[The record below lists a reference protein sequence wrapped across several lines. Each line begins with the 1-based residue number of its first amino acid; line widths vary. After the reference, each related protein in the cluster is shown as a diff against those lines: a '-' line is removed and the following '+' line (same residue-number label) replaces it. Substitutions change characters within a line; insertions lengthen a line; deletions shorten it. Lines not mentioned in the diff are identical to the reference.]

1 MVQVTT
7 VGRNQLVG
15 LTRLKFKDLS
25 VHSANKGTAMPH
37 EHITLAQAPNGE
49 IGPRCDICGVR
60 LTFGNAMVVGKFYMC
75 WEHYVESTGAD
86 TATSVGEAEERFWMT
101 NE

>member
-1 MVQVTT
+1 MVQITT

-15 LTRLKFKDLS
+15 STRLKFKDLS
-25 VHSANKGTAMPH
+25 VHSTNKGTAMPH

-49 IGPRCDICGVR
+49 IGPRCESCGVR

>member
-1 MVQVTT
+1 MVQITT

-15 LTRLKFKDLS
+15 PTRLKFKDLS
-25 VHSANKGTAMPH
+25 VHSTNKGTAMPH

-49 IGPRCDICGVR
+49 IGPRCESCGVR

>member
-1 MVQVTT
+1 
-7 VGRNQLVG
+7 
-15 LTRLKFKDLS
+15 
-25 VHSANKGTAMPH
+25 
-37 EHITLAQAPNGE
+37 
-49 IGPRCDICGVR
+49 
-60 LTFGNAMVVGKFYMC
+60 MVVGKFYMC

>member
-1 MVQVTT
+1 MVQITT

-15 LTRLKFKDLS
+15 STRLKFKDLS
-25 VHSANKGTAMPH
+25 VHSINKGTAMPH

-49 IGPRCDICGVR
+49 IGPRCETCGVR

-86 TATSVGEAEERFWMT
+86 TATSVAEAEERFWMT

>member
-1 MVQVTT
+1 MVQITT

-15 LTRLKFKDLS
+15 STRLKFKDLS
-25 VHSANKGTAMPH
+25 VHSTNKGTAMPH

-49 IGPRCDICGVR
+49 IGPRCETCGVR